1 MTRLIRWLAL
11 AMLAFSLAACGFQLR
26 GTAGSTVHQLPF
38 ASVYL
43 AGGDGSIKPYLR
55 TALKRQPHVLVTV
68 SAKDAE
74 AMLTI
79 AEEKV
84 SKDILTINTVG
95 KVNEYQLIYR
105 VTARLSQR
113 GVAWGP
119 DMTVIVRRTLGYSD
133 SAILGKEQEESL
145 LWNDMRRDA
154 AEQMVTR
161 LSYLP
166 ATPGE
171 HAGTQP

>member
-1 MTRLIRWLAL
+1 MTRFIRWLAC
-11 AMLAFSLAACGFQLR
+11 AVLAFSLAACGFQLR
-26 GTAGSTVHQLPF
+26 GTAGSTVHQMPF
-38 ASVYL
+38 GSVYL
-43 AGGDGSIKPYLR
+43 SGGDGSLKPYLR
-55 TALKRQPHVLVTV
+55 TALRRQPHVTVTV

-74 AMLTI
+74 AALTI
-79 AEEKV
+79 TEEKV
-84 SKDILTINTVG
+84 SKDILTINSAG

-119 DMTVIVRRTLGYSD
+119 DMTVIVRRSLGYSD
-133 SAILGKEQEESL
+133 SAILGKEQEETQ

-154 AEQMVTR
+154 AEQLVTR
-161 LSYLP
+161 LGYLKE
-166 ATPGE
+166 APGE